1 MASVS
6 QRVKQALAGCGKRQ
20 TEMADYFGI
29 SRQAMSNKVARD
41 SWSAY
46 DLAKAAQFVGGKL
59 AIIMPDGQHI
69 VVDPPEDKKE
79 GPNAL

>member
-1 MASVS
+1 MATTS

-20 TEMADYFGI
+20 VDMAEHFGI

-46 DLAKAAQFVGGKL
+46 DLAKVAEFVGGTL
-59 AIIMPDGQHI
+59 AIIMPDGQEI
-69 VVDPPEDKKE
+69 AFDVPLKEKDP
-79 GPNAL
+79 GAV